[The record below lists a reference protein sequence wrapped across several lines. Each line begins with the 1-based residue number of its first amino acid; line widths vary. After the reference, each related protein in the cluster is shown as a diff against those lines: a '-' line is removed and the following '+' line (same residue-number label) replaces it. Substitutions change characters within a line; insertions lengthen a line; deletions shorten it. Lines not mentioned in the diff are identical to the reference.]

1 MFTGG
6 MEGRRKGGRKEG
18 KKKGE
23 NNESFVPK
31 RGVEIR
37 P

>member
-23 NNESFVPK
+23 NNESFVPREEWK
-31 RGVEIR
+31 
-37 P
+37 

>member
-23 NNESFVPK
+23 KNESLVPREEWK
-31 RGVEIR
+31 
-37 P
+37 